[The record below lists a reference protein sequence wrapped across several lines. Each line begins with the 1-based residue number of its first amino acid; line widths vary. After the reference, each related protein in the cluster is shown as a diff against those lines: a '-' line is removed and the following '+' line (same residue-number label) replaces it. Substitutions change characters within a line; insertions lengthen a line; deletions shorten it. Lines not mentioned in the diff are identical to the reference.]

1 MKYSAFSVFTQA
13 LRGHTGWKPAWRKAE
28 PAPFYDVVIIGGGG
42 GGLATAYYL
51 AKNHPE
57 VGRIAV
63 VEKGWL
69 GSGNIGRNT
78 TIIRSNYMLPGNE
91 PFYEFS
97 MKLWEGLEQ
106 DLNYNAMVSQRG
118 IYNIYHSDVQRD
130 AYARRGNAMILHG
143 AGAELLDRAQL
154 RREIPYL
161 NYDNARFPVQGALVQ
176 RRAGTARHD
185 AVAWGYARA

>member
-1 MKYSAFSVFTQA
+1 MRYSFLSVFTQA

-28 PAPFYDVVIIGGGG
+28 PAPAYDVVIIGGGG
-42 GGLATAYYL
+42 GGLATAHYL

-63 VEKGWL
+63 LEKGWL

-78 TIIRSNYMLPGNE
+78 TIIRSNYLLPGNE

-106 DLNYNAMVSQRG
+106 DINYNAMVSQRG
-118 IYNIYHSDVQRD
+118 IYNLYHSDPQRD
-130 AYARRGNAMILHG
+130 AYARRGRRITGPRATAPGNSVS
-143 AGAELLDRAQL
+143 ELR
-154 RREIPYL
+154 
-161 NYDNARFPVQGALVQ
+161 
-176 RRAGTARHD
+176 
-185 AVAWGYARA
+185 